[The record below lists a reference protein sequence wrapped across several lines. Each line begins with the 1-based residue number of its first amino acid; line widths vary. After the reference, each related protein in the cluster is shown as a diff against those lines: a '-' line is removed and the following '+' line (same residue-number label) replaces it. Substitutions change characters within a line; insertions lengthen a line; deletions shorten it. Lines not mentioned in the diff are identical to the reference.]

1 MEDSENEI
9 KFRKKMK
16 NYHAY
21 DHLAPTKK
29 KQENVKENLN
39 KIDLVR
45 KN

>member
-1 MEDSENEI
+1 
-9 KFRKKMK
+9 MK